1 MSTTQ
6 KPCCSRGDAAAPPE
20 PAPDARVKDL
30 VCGMTVA
37 PATAKHRLE
46 HAGASYFFC
55 NPRCLEKF
63 RANPD
68 AYLSPRPTA
77 PPSAAEAA
85 AEYTCPMHPEVEQLG
100 PGSCPKCGMAL
111 EPKTVSAE
119 EDPAA
124 KAELADVER
133 RFVISAAATIPLLLL
148 AMSDLIPGDP
158 VRHAI
163 GAERLAWIE
172 LVLAAPVV
180 LWGGLPFF
188 VRAIE
193 SVRNRSLNMFTL
205 IALGTSAAFGFSLV
219 ATFAPD
225 AFPAATRTHGG
236 APVYYEAAAVITVLV
251 LLGQVME
258 LRARSRTS
266 GAIRALLQLAPKSAR
281 RLRADGGEEDVPI
294 EEIVVGDRLRVRPG
308 ERVPADGV
316 VISGRASVDESML
329 TGEPLPV
336 DKGEGDAVT
345 GGTLDVDGGL
355 VIRVERVG
363 RDSLLAKI
371 VAMVGEAARSRAR
384 VQRLVDRVSAW
395 FVPAVLLIAAG
406 AFAVWYLAGPE
417 PRVAH
422 ALVSAVSVLI
432 IACPCALG
440 LATPMSIMVAIGTGA
455 HAGVL
460 VKDADAL
467 ETLGRV
473 TTVAF
478 DKTGTLTEGKP
489 RVRAVDLAPEAPRD
503 ETLAI
508 VAAAEAASEHPLAR
522 AVVEHAREE
531 AVRPASGAVTA
542 RAVRGKGIDATVGA
556 SRVLFGT
563 PALLEESG
571 VAIPSGAVEQAEEH
585 RARGATVSFAAVDG
599 RYVGAWAIGDAI
611 KPGARE
617 ALAELRGKGLRVV
630 MLTGDARTSALAVGA
645 ELGFAATDVV
655 AGVLPDAKVEEVRA
669 LAAGGAVVAMVG
681 DGINDA
687 PALAA
692 AAVGIAM
699 GTGTDVAIESAGVTL
714 VKGDLRGV
722 VRAVRLGRA
731 TRQNIRGNLLLA
743 FGYNAVAVPIAAGA
757 LYPLFH
763 LTLSPMLAAGA
774 MSLSSVSV
782 IANALRLR
790 RAGAGSAPPRGEA
803 RP

>member
-1 MSTTQ
+1 MSTTHE
-6 KPCCSRGDAAAPPE
+6 PCCSGRDAAASPA

-68 AYLSPRPTA
+68 AYLSPRPAA

-133 RFVISAAATIPLLLL
+133 RFVISAAATIPLFLL

-180 LWGGLPFF
+180 LWGGSPFF

-193 SVRNRSLNMFTL
+193 SVRHRSLNMFTL
-205 IALGTSAAFGFSLV
+205 IALGTSAAFVFSLV
-219 ATFAPD
+219 ATFAPG

-266 GAIRALLQLAPKSAR
+266 GAIRALLQLAPKTAR

-294 EEIVVGDRLRVRPG
+294 EEVVAGDRLRVRPG

-336 DKGEGDAVT
+336 EKGEGDPVT

-355 VIRVERVG
+355 VMRVERVG
-363 RDSLLAKI
+363 SDSLLAKI

-395 FVPAVLLIAAG
+395 FVPAVLLTAAG
-406 AFAVWYLAGPE
+406 TFAVWYLAGPE

-467 ETLGRV
+467 EALGGA

-478 DKTGTLTEGKP
+478 DKTGTLTEG
-489 RVRAVDLAPEAPRD
+489 
-503 ETLAI
+503 
-508 VAAAEAASEHPLAR
+508 
-522 AVVEHAREE
+522 
-531 AVRPASGAVTA
+531 
-542 RAVRGKGIDATVGA
+542 
-556 SRVLFGT
+556 
-563 PALLEESG
+563 
-571 VAIPSGAVEQAEEH
+571 
-585 RARGATVSFAAVDG
+585 
-599 RYVGAWAIGDAI
+599 
-611 KPGARE
+611 
-617 ALAELRGKGLRVV
+617 
-630 MLTGDARTSALAVGA
+630 
-645 ELGFAATDVV
+645 
-655 AGVLPDAKVEEVRA
+655 
-669 LAAGGAVVAMVG
+669 
-681 DGINDA
+681 
-687 PALAA
+687 
-692 AAVGIAM
+692 
-699 GTGTDVAIESAGVTL
+699 
-714 VKGDLRGV
+714 
-722 VRAVRLGRA
+722 
-731 TRQNIRGNLLLA
+731 
-743 FGYNAVAVPIAAGA
+743 
-757 LYPLFH
+757 
-763 LTLSPMLAAGA
+763 
-774 MSLSSVSV
+774 
-782 IANALRLR
+782 
-790 RAGAGSAPPRGEA
+790 
-803 RP
+803 